1 MLLSDG
7 MGSGESAAKESI
19 SVVRILE
26 RFLRCGVEPATA
38 MKLLSSVM
46 LLKNSESWGYAT
58 VDLMCI
64 DLFTGQTG
72 FYKYGAAPSYIR
84 TGKSVRRV
92 KGVSMAAGILAEEGQ
107 TPDVVRMRLKP
118 GGVALITSDG
128 VAPRDDDG
136 WIREALLEFDGGDT
150 RALARSV
157 IRQAGEKYGYADDMT
172 VLAVRVE
179 ERK

>member
-1 MLLSDG
+1 G
-7 MGSGESAAKESI
+7 MGSGESAARESI

-26 RFLRCGVEPATA
+26 RFLRSGVEPGTA
-38 MKLLSSVM
+38 MKLLNSVM
-46 LLKNSESWGYAT
+46 LLRNGDTWGYAT

-84 TGKSVRRV
+84 SGKNVRRV
-92 KGVSMAAGILAEEGQ
+92 KGVTMAAGILAEDGDA
-107 TPDVVRMRLKP
+107 PDVVRMRLKP
-118 GGVALITSDG
+118 GGVALIASDG
-128 VAPRDDDG
+128 VVTKDDDG
-136 WIREALLEFDGGDT
+136 WLREMLLGFEGTDT

-157 IRQAGEKYGYADDMT
+157 IRQAGEKYGYSDDMT